1 MQASLPPSGVLTA
14 VFVVGRV
21 LFAWIFILSGIA
33 HLTQSQAM
41 AQYAAMFKVPQPK
54 LAVVV
59 SGLMILAGGVSV
71 LLGLEVEA
79 GTLLLVLFL
88 VPAAIYMHPFWG
100 VADPMQA
107 ATQRAHFMKN
117 LSLAGAAML
126 LCYFANVA
134 PDAWILSFHK

>member
-1 MQASLPPSGVLTA
+1 MPPSGVLIA
-14 VFVVGRV
+14 VFVIGRI

-54 LAVVV
+54 AAVVV
-59 SGLMILAGGVSV
+59 SGLMILLGGLSV
-71 LLGLEVEA
+71 LLGVEIET

-117 LSLAGAAML
+117 LSLAGAALL
-126 LCYFANVA
+126 LCYFSKVA
-134 PDAWILSFHK
+134 PEAWIFALRR